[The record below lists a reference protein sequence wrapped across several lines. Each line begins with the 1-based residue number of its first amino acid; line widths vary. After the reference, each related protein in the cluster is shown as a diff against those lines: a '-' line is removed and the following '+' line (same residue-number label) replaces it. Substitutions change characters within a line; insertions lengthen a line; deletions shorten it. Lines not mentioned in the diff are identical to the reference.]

1 MSKNYIKNLKNEIK
15 RLKEENQFLQKGIDS
30 REEAHNIVSE
40 QRDKAMALQQ
50 KHSQLETNDFII
62 DAHTKENDRHVL
74 TLKFIV
80 DILLLISQL
89 EKVLADNTVLSD
101 ALKLAIATF
110 KVELSKAIQTIQYD
124 GGYSY
129 TSNNNIDDEEYE

>member
-1 MSKNYIKNLKNEIK
+1 MSKK
-15 RLKEENQFLQKGIDS
+15 RYMEGRNQAL
-30 REEAHNIVSE
+30 E
-40 QRDKAMALQQ
+40 QIIQDQQ
-50 KHSQLETNDFII
+50 EQLETKDFII
-62 DAHTKENDRHVL
+62 DAQTKENDRHVL
-74 TLKFIV
+74 TFKFIV

-101 ALKLAIATF
+101 AIKLAIATF

-129 TSNNNIDDEEYE
+129 TINNNIDDEEYE

>member
-1 MSKNYIKNLKNEIK
+1 MEG
-15 RLKEENQFLQKGIDS
+15 RNQAL
-30 REEAHNIVSE
+30 E
-40 QRDKAMALQQ
+40 QIIQDQQ
-50 KHSQLETNDFII
+50 EQLETKDFII
-62 DAHTKENDRHVL
+62 DAQTKENDRHVL
-74 TLKFIV
+74 TFKFIV

-101 ALKLAIATF
+101 AIKLAIATF

-129 TSNNNIDDEEYE
+129 TINNNIDDEEYE

>member
-1 MSKNYIKNLKNEIK
+1 MNKKRYMEGKNKAL
-15 RLKEENQFLQKGIDS
+15 
-30 REEAHNIVSE
+30 E
-40 QRDKAMALQQ
+40 QIIQEQQ
-50 KHSQLETNDFII
+50 EKLETKDFII
-62 DAHTKENDRHVL
+62 DAQTKENDRHVL
-74 TLKFIV
+74 TFKFLV

-129 TSNNNIDDEEYE
+129 TINNNIDDEEYE

>member
-1 MSKNYIKNLKNEIK
+1 MNKKRYMEGKNKAL
-15 RLKEENQFLQKGIDS
+15 
-30 REEAHNIVSE
+30 E
-40 QRDKAMALQQ
+40 QIIQDQQ
-50 KHSQLETNDFII
+50 EQLETKDFII
-62 DAHTKENDRHVL
+62 DAQTKENDRHVL
-74 TLKFIV
+74 TFKFIV

-101 ALKLAIATF
+101 AIKLAIATF

-129 TSNNNIDDEEYE
+129 TFDPSINNNNNDWNYEEA

>member
-1 MSKNYIKNLKNEIK
+1 MEG
-15 RLKEENQFLQKGIDS
+15 RNQAL
-30 REEAHNIVSE
+30 E
-40 QRDKAMALQQ
+40 QIIQEQQ
-50 KHSQLETNDFII
+50 EQLETKDFII
-62 DAHTKENDRHVL
+62 DAQTKENDRHVL
-74 TLKFIV
+74 TFKFIV

-129 TSNNNIDDEEYE
+129 TINNNIDDEEYE

>member
-1 MSKNYIKNLKNEIK
+1 MSKK
-15 RLKEENQFLQKGIDS
+15 RYMEGRNQAL
-30 REEAHNIVSE
+30 E
-40 QRDKAMALQQ
+40 QIIQDQQ
-50 KHSQLETNDFII
+50 EQLETKDFII
-62 DAHTKENDRHVL
+62 DAQTKENDRHVL
-74 TLKFIV
+74 TFKFIV

-101 ALKLAIATF
+101 VIKLAIATF

-129 TSNNNIDDEEYE
+129 TINNNIDDEEYE